1 MSYVILT
8 LISAFF
14 WAASTFLLKIGLRTA
29 DPVFTATIQA
39 TIANLFLIV
48 AYIGMHGFSSQE
60 RLDTSSL
67 FFVILAGVTGGL
79 SWIFYIQALK
89 YGPITHVVAIEPVH
103 IVITMLLCAL
113 LLGEWNVQYFVGAI
127 LIVIG
132 AYLATI

>member
-14 WAASTFLLKIGLRTA
+14 WAASTFLLKVGLRSA

-39 TIANLFLIV
+39 TIANFFLII
-48 AYIGMHGFSSQE
+48 AYIGMHGFSGHD
-60 RLDTSSL
+60 RLDFSGL
-67 FFVILAGVTGGL
+67 FFVMLAGVTGGL

-89 YGPITHVVAIEPVH
+89 YGPITHVVAIEPAH
-103 IVITMLLCAL
+103 IVITMLLCAV
-113 LLGEWNVQYFVGAI
+113 LLGEWNIQYLVGAI

-132 AYLATI
+132 ACLATI